1 MLPQGARSIAR
12 RSWRTVIIGSE
23 LLRVATINS
32 AGNKAAA
39 GDFGEQVI
47 KYGLAGAP
55 ANPES

>member
-1 MLPQGARSIAR
+1 
-12 RSWRTVIIGSE
+12 VIIGSE
-23 LLRVATINS
+23 LLRVATTNS